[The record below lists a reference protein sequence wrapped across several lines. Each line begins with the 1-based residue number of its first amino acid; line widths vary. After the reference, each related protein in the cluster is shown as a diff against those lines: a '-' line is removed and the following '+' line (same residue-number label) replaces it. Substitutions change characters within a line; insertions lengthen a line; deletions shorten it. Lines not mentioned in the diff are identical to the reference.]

1 MTLPALGQHQTQL
14 RAHTAVPTAVEADRL
29 LLVATKTYIISVRR
43 SPAMTKTQ
51 RNGAC
56 FDSTAWI
63 SVKPAVFSTLFLRT
77 DLQAIT
83 QAERTIHR
91 KSLTIHS
98 RRLVGSINNQMR
110 EYYLSRLKYSH
121 PLILF
126 ALRSGTRIEG
136 RTCAVEDPH

>member
-51 RNGAC
+51 RSGAC

-91 KSLTIHS
+91 KPFTIHS
-98 RRLVGSINNQMR
+98 RRLVGSMQQPNAGILP
-110 EYYLSRLKYSH
+110 LSQLKYSH

-126 ALRSGTRIEG
+126 ALRSGTHE
-136 RTCAVEDPH
+136 